1 MSFVSE
7 LVPAWDLIL
16 GVVAALLISV
26 MLGTGLSFLT
36 TEISDAVTNNKRVDQ
51 RRDYSK
57 TVLRALKDGLVLGWH
72 DLQELVATKDGINR
86 VGEDPKQTGSRILGD
101 LYLMIVEE
109 KTPDDLQFTLQESRD
124 FLNRIRALR
133 EEAKRADPFE
143 AVPEPV
149 RSRLVSVQVSLDQE
163 EGEDDRLAEIGSIFR
178 DTKEALDKSKTRGRW
193 TMAISVAGVLATLV
207 FGILTVSPNG

>member
-1 MSFVSE
+1 M
-7 LVPAWDLIL
+7 PAWDLIL

>member
-1 MSFVSE
+1 
-7 LVPAWDLIL
+7 
-16 GVVAALLISV
+16 